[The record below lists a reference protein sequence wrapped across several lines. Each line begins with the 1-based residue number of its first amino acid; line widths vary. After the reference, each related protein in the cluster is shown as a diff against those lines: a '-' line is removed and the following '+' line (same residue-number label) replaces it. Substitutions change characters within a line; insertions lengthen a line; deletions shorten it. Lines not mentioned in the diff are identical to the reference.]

1 MSWLS
6 RFANTFHRTRVDAA
20 LDEELRFHVEER
32 TRDLIGRG
40 LDPDAAA
47 SQARR
52 ELGAPIRHR
61 EANRDVKLLPWLDG
75 LLRDV
80 RHSARR
86 LARTPGY
93 ALAAVATLAL
103 GIGAVTAAFA
113 LVNAI
118 VIQPLPYPRADRL
131 VSIHI
136 RSTQSLRAD
145 DTGPS
150 PALLYYFR
158 RHARTIET
166 LAPYSETIANL
177 EGPDDDVQRVNIA
190 YVDPAFFPTLGLS
203 PALGRLFT
211 EEDATPGFMDMT
223 WPVPVLL
230 SHHLW
235 LQRFGGDPHVVGRTI
250 SIGSPR
256 LVVGVMPAGAAFPSP
271 ATDLWMLLEYPEARA
286 RVGTGLGNRA
296 IARLRPDTTPAAGE
310 RELASILPS
319 IQGAYPD
326 ATAERLAE
334 LQLAPVVVPLKDEIV
349 GTAAGTIWL
358 LFGGMA
364 FVLLIACA
372 NAANLALVRA
382 VERRGEIALR
392 TALGAEPATV
402 ARLLV
407 SEAAIV
413 SSAGV
418 AAGIALAAISLRAV
432 VAFTPVSFP
441 RLAEVRVDGWVLA
454 FTGAL
459 GVLATAICATLPFA
473 TDLTRADV
481 AGALK
486 THRMSGA
493 RRRTSIYWR
502 HVLIGVQMALA
513 LVLIV
518 GAALMAQSFWRLT
531 RVDPGFD
538 ATSVLT
544 VDIGLAHRN
553 AERHEAVFREIVTR
567 IRVLPGVHSASAIST
582 LPLDNGVEA
591 YPVAAVGRPIDP
603 DAAPVATRFVMPGY
617 FDAMRTR
624 IIAGVGVAADARVD
638 APHPVVISRALAHD
652 LFPNESAIG
661 RQLVRI
667 QRGRAVEMWDAATG
681 TSLPSPPFTAVGV
694 AADVHDQS
702 LRTAPS
708 AILYIP
714 IRNPPVE
721 QSIVPTDMSLVVRT
735 DVPPLSLAGA
745 VRQVVRDVD
754 DTMSIARVRTLDEIV
769 GRSRAVE
776 RFTAVLL
783 LLAAVVSLLLG
794 AVGVYGVV
802 AQAVRRRE
810 REAGIRIALGAAPRT
825 LVRTFVRDTAAAV
838 IAGAAAGIVLAL
850 AATRALRALLFEVSA
865 TDVPTLAIAVGL
877 LVGVA
882 LVAALIPARRA
893 ARVDPVIALRA
904 E

>member
-6 RFANTFHRTRVDAA
+6 RFANTFRRTRVDAA

-47 SQARR
+47 FQARR

-86 LARTPGY
+86 LTRAPGY
-93 ALAAVATLAL
+93 TSAAVSTLAL

-118 VIQPLPYPRADRL
+118 VIQPLPYPNADRL

-136 RSTQSLRAD
+136 RGAQAAHGEN
-145 DTGPS
+145 TGPS
-150 PALLYYFR
+150 SALLYHFR
-158 RHARTIET
+158 HHAQTIAT
-166 LAPYSETIANL
+166 LAPYSETIENL
-177 EGPDDDVQRVNIA
+177 EGPDDNVRRVNIA
-190 YVDPAFFPTLGLS
+190 YVDPAFFPTLGVR

-211 EEDATPGFMDMT
+211 EEDGKPGFMDMT

-235 LQRFGGDPHVVGRTI
+235 AQRFNSDPHVVGRTI

-256 LVVGVMPAGAAFPSP
+256 LVVGVMPADVAFPSP
-271 ATDLWMLLEYPEARA
+271 TTDIWMLLEVAEPYARLGA
-286 RVGTGLGNRA
+286 GVGDRV
-296 IARLRPDTTPAAGE
+296 IARLRPGIEPSAVERDLAA
-310 RELASILPS
+310 ILPS

-326 ATAERLAE
+326 ATAKRLAE

-418 AAGIALAAISLRAV
+418 AAGIALATVGLRAA

-454 FTGAL
+454 FAGAL
-459 GVLATAICATLPFA
+459 GILATAVCATLPFV
-473 TDLTRADV
+473 TDLARTDV

-486 THRMSGA
+486 TQRVSSA
-493 RRRTSIYWR
+493 RRRTSIYSR
-502 HVLIGVQMALA
+502 HILVAVQMALA
-513 LVLIV
+513 
-518 GAALMAQSFWRLT
+518 
-531 RVDPGFD
+531 
-538 ATSVLT
+538 
-544 VDIGLAHRN
+544 
-553 AERHEAVFREIVTR
+553 
-567 IRVLPGVHSASAIST
+567 
-582 LPLDNGVEA
+582 
-591 YPVAAVGRPIDP
+591 
-603 DAAPVATRFVMPGY
+603 
-617 FDAMRTR
+617 
-624 IIAGVGVAADARVD
+624 
-638 APHPVVISRALAHD
+638 
-652 LFPNESAIG
+652 IG
-661 RQLVRI
+661 R
-667 QRGRAVEMWDAATG
+667 
-681 TSLPSPPFTAVGV
+681 S
-694 AADVHDQS
+694 
-702 LRTAPS
+702 
-708 AILYIP
+708 ILMP
-714 IRNPPVE
+714 CP
-721 QSIVPTDMSLVVRT
+721 
-735 DVPPLSLAGA
+735 
-745 VRQVVRDVD
+745 
-754 DTMSIARVRTLDEIV
+754 
-769 GRSRAVE
+769 
-776 RFTAVLL
+776 
-783 LLAAVVSLLLG
+783 
-794 AVGVYGVV
+794 
-802 AQAVRRRE
+802 
-810 REAGIRIALGAAPRT
+810 
-825 LVRTFVRDTAAAV
+825 
-838 IAGAAAGIVLAL
+838 
-850 AATRALRALLFEVSA
+850 
-865 TDVPTLAIAVGL
+865 
-877 LVGVA
+877 
-882 LVAALIPARRA
+882 
-893 ARVDPVIALRA
+893 
-904 E
+904 

>member
-6 RFANTFHRTRVDAA
+6 RFANTFRRTRVDAA

-32 TRDLIGRG
+32 TRDLVGRG

-47 SQARR
+47 FQARR

-86 LARTPGY
+86 LTRAPGY
-93 ALAAVATLAL
+93 TSAAVSTLAL

-118 VIQPLPYPRADRL
+118 VIQPLPYPNADRL

-136 RSTQSLRAD
+136 RGAQAAHGEN
-145 DTGPS
+145 TGPS
-150 PALLYYFR
+150 SALLYHFR
-158 RHARTIET
+158 HHAQTIAT
-166 LAPYSETIANL
+166 LAPYSETSANL
-177 EGPDDDVQRVNIA
+177 EGPDDNVQRVNIA
-190 YVDPAFFPTLGLS
+190 YVDPAFFPTLGVR

-211 EEDATPGFMDMT
+211 EEDAKPGFMDMT

-235 LQRFGGDPHVVGRTI
+235 LQRFGGDPHVVGQTI

-256 LVVGVMPAGAAFPSP
+256 LVVGVMPAGVAFPSP
-271 ATDLWMLLEYPEARA
+271 ATDIWMLLEYPEARA

-296 IARLRPDTTPAAGE
+296 IARLRPDTKPAAAE

-334 LQLAPVVVPLKDEIV
+334 LQLAPGVVPLEDEIV
-349 GTAAGTIWL
+349 GTAASTIWL

-418 AAGIALAAISLRAV
+418 VAGIALAAVSLRAV

-441 RLAEVRVDGWVLA
+441 RLEEVRLDGWVFA
-454 FTGAL
+454 FAGAL
-459 GVLATAICATLPFA
+459 GILATVVCATLPFV
-473 TDLTRADV
+473 TDLARTEV

-486 THRMSGA
+486 TFRVSSV
-493 RRRTSIYWR
+493 RQRTSIYAR
-502 HVLIGVQMALA
+502 HILIAVQMALA

-531 RVDPGFD
+531 RVNPGFD

-553 AERHEAVFREIVTR
+553 AERHEAIFREIVTR
-567 IRVLPGVHSASAIST
+567 IRALPGVRVASAIST
-582 LPLDNGVEA
+582 LPLDDGVEA
-591 YPVAAVGRPIDP
+591 YPIAVVGRPIDP
-603 DAAPVATRFVMPGY
+603 DAAPVETRFIMPGY

-624 IIAGVGVAADARVD
+624 LVAGIGVAADAHVD
-638 APHPVVISRALAHD
+638 APNPVVISRALAHD

-661 RQLVRI
+661 RQLVRL
-667 QRGRAVEMWDAATG
+667 QGGRPVERLDATG
-681 TSLPSPPFTAVGV
+681 TIRPSPPFTVVGV

-714 IRNPPVE
+714 IRHPPVE
-721 QSIVPTDMSLVVRT
+721 QSLVSTDMSLVVRT

-745 VRQVVRDVD
+745 VRQVIRDVD
-754 DTMSIARVRTLDEIV
+754 DTMSIARVRTLDDIV

-783 LLAAVVSLLLG
+783 LLAALVSLLLG
-794 AVGVYGVV
+794 AIGVYGVV

-810 REAGIRIALGAAPRT
+810 HEAGIRIALGAAPGT

-838 IAGAAAGIVLAL
+838 IAGAAAGIILAL

-865 TDVPTLAIAVGL
+865 TDLPTLAIAVGL
-877 LVGVA
+877 LVAVA
-882 LVAALIPARRA
+882 LVAAFIPARRA